1 MPELNVTIERVLY
14 PSETAESRWFI
25 LLAARDG
32 SDVVCKG
39 NIAWRPRPK
48 ERLRLIGEWSTYQG
62 KREFKFTEAA
72 LDLPTDAR
80 GMLHYVCEIASGV
93 GDAMESQIWDL
104 KGEAWATI
112 KDGEL
117 PRLRGKIY
125 QNLMEAI
132 ERAEADREKGIA
144 IAELLKAGA
153 TINMA
158 NAAWELWG
166 SDTMGVVMS
175 DPYRLAD
182 LPNYGFAHVDGA
194 IRLHYGIG
202 DNDPRRIKAA
212 VIYTL
217 KQITSGG
224 STLVKWDEL
233 LSQAMGKLGGYSDL
247 ICAAVS
253 EMFSD
258 GTLKGFKGV
267 RGVALASDFRNE
279 SIIWEYANGA

>member
-1 MPELNVTIERVLY
+1 
-14 PSETAESRWFI
+14 
-25 LLAARDG
+25 
-32 SDVVCKG
+32 
-39 NIAWRPRPK
+39 
-48 ERLRLIGEWSTYQG
+48 
-62 KREFKFTEAA
+62 
-72 LDLPTDAR
+72 
-80 GMLHYVCEIASGV
+80 
-93 GDAMESQIWDL
+93 
-104 KGEAWATI
+104 
-112 KDGEL
+112 
-117 PRLRGKIY
+117 
-125 QNLMEAI
+125 
-132 ERAEADREKGIA
+132 
-144 IAELLKAGA
+144 
-153 TINMA
+153 
-158 NAAWELWG
+158 
-166 SDTMGVVMS
+166 MGVVMS